1 MKVFIYYILE
11 NYIISPFLYSSSW
24 IPINMQIFMWLKLSQ
39 TTLGPVVL
47 NWSHFISFFLFLD
60 QHQWLLVLSSS
71 LLIHVFASFS
81 LLLIT
86 SSVFFIL
93 AIVFFLSI
101 WFFFLFSNSLF
112 KTSNFSFC
120 TSILLLT
127 SLIFFTVITLNP
139 YLGRYRISTSLS
151 PSPGVYRL
159 PSSGTYSSASS
170 FCLHCYLYFYVCM
183 C

>member
-39 TTLGPVVL
+39 TTLGPVVI

-112 KTSNFSFC
+112 KNLNISVHS
-120 TSILLLT
+120 SQGILGLVP
-127 SLIFFTVITLNP
+127 SHWQVECP
-139 YLGRYRISTSLS
+139 RVSSWRALGIPRLGSVHWYMGVALG
-151 PSPGVYRL
+151 PSGIQHHVQGQL
-159 PSSGTYSSASS
+159 WVKGS
-170 FCLHCYLYFYVCM
+170 
-183 C
+183 